1 MTTIRQHQD
10 TLGIVVSGGPAPGIN
25 SVISAATIEAYHR
38 GWRVVGLV
46 GGFQGACLDGE
57 PLRELQ
63 APLLAAG
70 VSVHLAGGALEAG
83 ELDAKRAIDQGTRL
97 AARL

>member
-1 MTTIRQHQD
+1 VLCAGQQ
-10 TLGIVVSGGPAPGIN
+10 
-25 SVISAATIEAYHR
+25 
-38 GWRVVGLV
+38 
-46 GGFQGACLDGE
+46 

-63 APLLAAG
+63 APLAAAG
-70 VSVHLAGGALEAG
+70 IEAHLIGGAQEAA